1 MSETFGVVAPHP
13 PIMLAAVGGARSNAT
28 EASAEAMRIIRD
40 ALIDFAPQTIVLV
53 SPHAPAHFHEFVV
66 DNSALH
72 EGDLAAFGDPLHR
85 TWRGDPDLAEE
96 IIRLSRAALIP
107 CEPRGEHPSASPGI
121 LDHATIVPLAFLD
134 PDATFSLVVVSLSGL
149 GYQAHRDL
157 GSVIR
162 AAVDGLERRVAF
174 VASGDLSH
182 RLTHEAPSG
191 YSPHG
196 RVLDQAIV
204 RCIRSG
210 RLTDLASIDPMVVE
224 EGGECG
230 LRSFVML
237 GGYCGADVDSRVLSY
252 ESPWGVGYLTAV
264 VGASAVGLVR
274 DVSADTADSGRKGG
288 TAGHPEPEIVA
299 LARDALERTVR
310 GDAESISPELHDS
323 LYPSRAGVFVTLHRG
338 GQLRGCIGT
347 VIPAKSTLA
356 EEVVANAVEAAIH
369 DPRFPAVTTEELDD
383 LEVGVDVLHEP
394 EACTFDDLDS
404 ALFGVIVSSGW
415 RRGLL
420 LPDLEGVDDA
430 AQQVEIAM
438 RKAHIN
444 RGEPCSLER
453 FGVDRYT

>member
-1 MSETFGVVAPHP
+1 MSTTFGVIAPHP
-13 PIMLAAVGGARSNAT
+13 PIMLAAVGGTRSSAT

-40 ALIDFAPQTIVLV
+40 ALVDFAPQTVVLV
-53 SPHAPAHFHEFVV
+53 SPHAPAYLDEFAV
-66 DNSALH
+66 DDSVLH
-72 EGDLAAFGDPLHR
+72 EGDLAAFGDSLR
-85 TWRGDPDLAEE
+85 RVWRGDSELAAE
-96 IIRLSRAALIP
+96 IIRLAHGAAVP
-107 CEPRGEHPSASPGI
+107 CEPRGAHPSASPGV
-121 LDHATIVPLAFLD
+121 LDHATMVPLAFLD
-134 PDATFSLVVVSLSGL
+134 PDSTFSLVVVSLCAL

-157 GSVIR
+157 GSVVH
-162 AAVDGLERRVAF
+162 AAAEGLGRRVAF

-182 RLTHEAPSG
+182 RLSHEAPSG

-196 RVLDQAIV
+196 RVLDEAIV
-204 RCIRSG
+204 RIVRSG

-224 EGGECG
+224 DGGECG

-237 GGYCGADVDSRVLSY
+237 GGYCGEDSDSRVLSY

-264 VGASAVGLVR
+264 VGARAVGSVR
-274 DVSADTADSGRKGG
+274 DVSVHPPDSGRKGG
-288 TAGHPEPEIVA
+288 TAGNPESEIVA
-299 LARDALERTVR
+299 LAREALERKVR
-310 GDAESISPELHDS
+310 GGAESISPELHDS

-338 GQLRGCIGT
+338 GKLRGCIGT

-369 DPRFPAVTTEELDD
+369 DPRFPAITAEELED

-394 EACTFDDLDS
+394 ESCTFDELDP
-404 ALFGVIVSSGW
+404 AVFGVIVSSRW

-420 LPDLEGVDDA
+420 LPDLEGVHDA

-444 RGEPCSLER
+444 RGEPRSLER